1 MNRTLSELED
11 RLDVSINIIVLRNK
25 KKILILVCFFFISVN
40 YVCTLRSE
48 FQKQETHG
56 SYR

>member
-25 KKILILVCFFFISVN
+25 KRYLFLFVFFISVN